1 MICSVTAHRSTP
13 ASASLLDDDETL
25 QRRTTLTLPR
35 MASALHNCPQAS
47 SQGRAAVAL
56 ADVRPGCQDFDVTE
70 EIAPAAQEFRPL
82 IPEHRQAEHVAASI
96 MQQLR
101 VKGAHTTPGSRDGGI
116 DVEARRA
123 IAQVKWTS
131 AQVGRA
137 DLQRLCGADR
147 GAKGRNRRL
156 VFFAKTGY
164 SPEAIRY
171 ADEAK
176 IFLFTF
182 TLKGKVEAR
191 NERARRLLKG
201 DTRKFRVR
209 DFSKYT
215 EDRTLRGKNTP
226 VTAVDVAV
234 FAVAVLA
241 LVAMLVGGAYLLIQG
256 VGGLSDPTLSAFLT
270 SACGLVL
277 VLVAGFA
284 GWAIWRLGSES

>member
-1 MICSVTAHRSTP
+1 MI
-13 ASASLLDDDETL
+13 
-25 QRRTTLTLPR
+25 
-35 MASALHNCPQAS
+35 
-47 SQGRAAVAL
+47 
-56 ADVRPGCQDFDVTE
+56 E

-82 IPEHRQAEHVAASI
+82 VPEHRQAEHVAASI

-101 VKGAHTTPGSRDGGI
+101 VKGAHATPGSRDGGI

-123 IAQVKWTS
+123 VARVKSTS
-131 AQVGRA
+131 AQACRA

-209 DFSKYT
+209 DFSKHT
-215 EDRTLRGKNTP
+215 EGRTQTVKKTP
-226 VTAVDVAV
+226 VPAVDMAIFAAV
-234 FAVAVLA
+234 VLVLA
-241 LVAMLVGGAYLLIQG
+241 AMLVGGAYLLVQG
-256 VGGLSDPTLSAFLT
+256 VGGLSEPTLSALLT

-277 VLVAGFA
+277 VLVAGFP
-284 GWAIWRLGSES
+284 GWAIWRLGTES